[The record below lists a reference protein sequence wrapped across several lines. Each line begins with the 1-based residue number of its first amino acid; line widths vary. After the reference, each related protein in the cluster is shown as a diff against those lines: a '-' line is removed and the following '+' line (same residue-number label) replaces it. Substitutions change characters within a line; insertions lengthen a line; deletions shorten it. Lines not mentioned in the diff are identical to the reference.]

1 MTFLKIDKKILII
14 LSIILVVV
22 LIAGFFVYK
31 YSREVKITTENNES
45 GAIIETPGEQNQEQ
59 PPVNSE
65 NPQAE
70 INPQPGFTVCI
81 DKCGDGVCQPAG
93 AVCDDNLNC
102 TCPET
107 KTDCPSDCK

>member
-14 LSIILVVV
+14 LSIILIAV

-31 YSREVKITTENNES
+31 YSKEVKTKVENIEK
-45 GAIIETPGEQNQEQ
+45 ETPS
-59 PPVNSE
+59 VNSE
-65 NPQAE
+65 NQQAE
-70 INPQPGFTVCI
+70 TNPQPDFTVCI

-93 AVCDDNLNC
+93 AVCDNNLNC